1 MINGRNFFDQPIK
14 NDLKTYDNTRKI
26 ATCQGDNY
34 TTGWLLDYP
43 YFKKYYKLTAIDL
56 SKQQKLDANPKAI
69 EQVNFTGSLDR
80 AEGST
85 QFFYYP
91 RSEKKSFRFFKRT
104 RPVKVL

>member
-1 MINGRNFFDQPIK
+1 MS
-14 NDLKTYDNTRKI
+14 
-26 ATCQGDNY
+26 C
-34 TTGWLLDYP
+34 YP

-85 QFFYYP
+85 
-91 RSEKKSFRFFKRT
+91 
-104 RPVKVL
+104 